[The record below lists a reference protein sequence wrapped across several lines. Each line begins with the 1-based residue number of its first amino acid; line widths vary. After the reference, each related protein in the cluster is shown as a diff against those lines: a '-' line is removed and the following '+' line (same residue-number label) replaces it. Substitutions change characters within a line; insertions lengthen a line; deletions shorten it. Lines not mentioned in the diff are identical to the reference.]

1 MQGIKTR
8 GSNLTHKQH
17 PKPPWLRVKIPHG
30 STCREILQLVRAK
43 KLHTVCESAL
53 CPNMSECWSHGEATF
68 MILGNAC
75 TRNCRFCAV
84 STKTPMPPDPSEPG
98 EVAEAV
104 AFMKLT
110 HAVITSVTRDDLN
123 DGGTSHF
130 AETIR
135 HIRRKNPET
144 TIEVLIPDFKGE
156 SRALEIVLDAEP
168 EVLAHNMETVA
179 RLYPGVRPQ
188 ADYQRSLDLL
198 KNAKTAPG
206 ILTKSGIMVGLGES
220 MDEIEQTLSDLRQA
234 DCDMLTI
241 GQYLR
246 PTRDHLPVT
255 RYYTPQEFK
264 EIEMLAYELGFGR
277 VASGPLV
284 RSSYRAGKDL
294 RELLESNNPK

>member
-1 MQGIKTR
+1 MTGID
-8 GSNLTHKQH
+8 LTDKKL

-30 STCREILQLVRAK
+30 STCREMLRLIRAK

-53 CPNMSECWSHGEATF
+53 CPNMGECWSHGEATF

-84 STKTPMPPDPSEPG
+84 STKSPAPPDPSEPE

-104 AFMKLT
+104 AFMELS
-110 HAVITSVTRDDLN
+110 HAVITSVTRDDLDN
-123 DGGTSHF
+123 GGADHF

-135 HIRRKNPET
+135 HIRRKSPAT
-144 TIEVLIPDFKGE
+144 TIEVLIPDFKGDR
-156 SRALEIVLDAEP
+156 SALETVLDAAP

-179 RLYPGVRPQ
+179 RLYPEVRPQ

-198 KNAKTAPG
+198 KHAKIQAPG
-206 ILTKSGIMVGLGES
+206 ILTKSGIMVGLGET
-220 MDEIEQTLSDLRQA
+220 MDEIEETLRDLRQA
-234 DCDMLTI
+234 GCDMLTA

-246 PTRDHLPVT
+246 PTPDHLPLV
-255 RYYTPQEFK
+255 RYYTPEEFK
-264 EIEMLAYELGFGR
+264 KIETLAYELGFGR

-284 RSSYRAGKDL
+284 RSSYRAGRHL
-294 RELLESNNPK
+294 RELLESDI